1 MLVSIHLFYPF
12 ILLLFIDITVQ
23 PVSINTTLN
32 STVGFSC
39 KAVADD
45 LSFRVNND
53 SATDTDVIA
62 KGFSVI
68 TSGTG
73 TIRAELQAIAYE
85 YNNNTEVKCRAVTDE
100 PLQAV
105 FSNTSILMIQGVCV
119 CVRVCVCIVS
129 FRSLG

>member
-1 MLVSIHLFYPF
+1 M
-12 ILLLFIDITVQ
+12 
-23 PVSINTTLN
+23 SINTTLN